1 VTEKQRIWIVP
12 AAMAATT
19 IVLDQLS
26 KLWILRALGP
36 EPGARAIDIVEPW
49 VRLVYTQNTGVAFSL
64 FRNASNLFIPIAL
77 LICAGAVYYYATQLP
92 NRRLPVQLAL
102 GLVLGGAVGNLID
115 RVRLGFVVDFVQVGR
130 FPVFN
135 VADSAITVGTALLL
149 VVLVFFEGHDRPS
162 LETHGA

>member
-1 VTEKQRIWIVP
+1 MTDKQRIWVVP
-12 AAMAATT
+12 ATMAATT

-26 KLWILRALGP
+26 KLWVLSALGP
-36 EPGARAIDIVEPW
+36 EPGLRAIGIVEPW
-49 VRLVYTQNTGVAFSL
+49 LRLVYTQNTGVAFSL

-77 LICAGAVYYYATQLP
+77 LICAGAIYYYATQLP
-92 NRRLPVQLAL
+92 NRRLPVQIAL
-102 GLVLGGAVGNLID
+102 GMVLGGALGNLID
-115 RVRLGFVVDFVQVGR
+115 RVRFGFVVDFVQVGR

-149 VVLVFFEGHDRPS
+149 VVLVFFEPRNSRS

>member
-1 VTEKQRIWIVP
+1 MADNQRIWVVP
-12 AAMAATT
+12 ATMAATT

-26 KLWILRALGP
+26 KLWILSSLGP
-36 EPGARAIDIVEPW
+36 VPGERTIDIVEPW
-49 VRLVYTQNTGVAFSL
+49 VRLIYTQNTGVAFSL

-77 LICAGAVYYYATQLP
+77 LICAGAIYYYATQLP

-102 GLVLGGAVGNLID
+102 GLVLGGAVGNIID
-115 RVRLGFVVDFVQVGR
+115 RARFGFVVDFVQVGS

-149 VVLVFFEGHDRPS
+149 VVLVFFEHHDSRS